1 MQYLQQFLLFCNF
14 GTDYVAL
21 LKVSGILTAALVFS
35 VVIIGSIMNGIQ
47 TCQMHLLARFLGQRF
62 ALTFCNRITF
72 VGTIIHECSHAFFMI
87 ITGAKITEFSVW
99 DSGGDSLGH
108 VSYYNRGP
116 LILRAFQDSLSACA
130 PVIVGLAIEFVIW
143 HFIMHGNLPIWADIL
158 LWYAFISIIDHM
170 SMSSAD
176 LGNYFKGIWAV
187 AIVLFI
193 AIFCLC
199 FIATV

>member
-1 MQYLQQFLLFCNF
+1 
-14 GTDYVAL
+14 
-21 LKVSGILTAALVFS
+21 
-35 VVIIGSIMNGIQ
+35 
-47 TCQMHLLARFLGQRF
+47 
-62 ALTFCNRITF
+62 
-72 VGTIIHECSHAFFMI
+72 MI

-199 FIATV
+199 FIATA